1 MALSEKSRTTIYQH
15 MTSVLGE
22 EASAEMLSYFPA
34 RDVEEPATKELVL
47 LTRAELQAD
56 IAEVRVELADVRVEI
71 EKLRADVMGEIGG
84 LRGDF
89 EGLRGD
95 FEKLRGG
102 FEKLRGETRGDIEA
116 LRADMHQSLQRLTF
130 AIIATI
136 VAFGGVLLSASAMF
150 QS

>member
-1 MALSEKSRTTIYQH
+1 
-15 MTSVLGE
+15 VLGE

-47 LTRAELQAD
+47 LTRAEFKAD
-56 IAEVRVELADVRVEI
+56 IAEVRVEI
-71 EKLRADVMGEIGG
+71 EK
-84 LRGDF
+84 
-89 EGLRGD
+89 
-95 FEKLRGG
+95 
-102 FEKLRGETRGDIEA
+102 